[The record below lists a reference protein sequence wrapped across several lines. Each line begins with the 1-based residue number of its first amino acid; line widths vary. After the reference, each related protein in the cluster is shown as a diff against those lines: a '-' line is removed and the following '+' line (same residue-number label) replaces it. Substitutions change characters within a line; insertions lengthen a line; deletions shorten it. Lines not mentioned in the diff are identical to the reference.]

1 MRYFCDYLYIWG
13 KEQGMKPLLETDRSS
28 PKLILPSGKFMSLS
42 VPIVAILTQFR
53 LLFTDPTW
61 KKAMTLL
68 PGTLLAQ
75 GLRIV
80 TVAL

>member
-1 MRYFCDYLYIWG
+1 
-13 KEQGMKPLLETDRSS
+13 
-28 PKLILPSGKFMSLS
+28 MSLS
-42 VPIVAILTQFR
+42 VPIIAILTQFR

>member
-13 KEQGMKPLLETDRSS
+13 KERGETDRSS
-28 PKLILPSGKFMSLS
+28 PKLILPRGKFMSLS
-42 VPIVAILTQFR
+42 DPIVAILTQFR